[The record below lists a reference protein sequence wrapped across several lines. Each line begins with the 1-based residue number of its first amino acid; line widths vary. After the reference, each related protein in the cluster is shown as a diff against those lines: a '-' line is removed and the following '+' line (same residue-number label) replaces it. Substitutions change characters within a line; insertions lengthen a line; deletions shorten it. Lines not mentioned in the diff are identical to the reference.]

1 MYERSVNW
9 TDAVTIKQ
17 FKLVEDIM
25 NVEYEFMGLDSEH
38 EIKTVIATVAD
49 KTIDLYN
56 EELMYE
62 FHARDLSQTEAIKQY
77 ADHAVK
83 EIKSIYG
90 WDTDV
95 QVTIEPEA
103 KNKHLF
109 SVSMSVF
116 GLSEPIVVKKDGK
129 HVLSVLRKVRKT
141 VMRQIHRLNER
152 KVSCRR
158 KTSIKEQ
165 LAS

>member
-1 MYERSVNW
+1 M
-9 TDAVTIKQ
+9 
-17 FKLVEDIM
+17 
-25 NVEYEFMGLDSEH
+25 
-38 EIKTVIATVAD
+38 
-49 KTIDLYN
+49 DLHS

-62 FHARDLSQTEAIKQY
+62 FHAKDLSQLEALKQY

-83 EIKSIYG
+83 EIKFTYG
-90 WDTDV
+90 WDTYV
-95 QVTIEPEA
+95 QVNIEPEA
-103 KNKHLF
+103 KDKHLF

-129 HVLSVLRKVRKT
+129 HVLSVLRKVRKA
-141 VMRQIHRLNER
+141 VMRQIHRLSGR

-158 KTSIKEQ
+158 KSFLKEQ